1 MTLKT
6 GPDLLLIGDHLSTGP
21 NELFIGIRVPK
32 PLEPQS
38 GTSGALGNVEEPN
51 TEVSNRQAPPNSSN
65 NATPVASRP
74 APQEHKEISSCGGE
88 RPCVA
93 SENQKE
99 IDEATSNL
107 PSVTSRPREPAS
119 GEGMTLSA
127 LREQLEFVIRSITDV
142 HHSIES
148 PALGVGDILE
158 LDELEDLRVK
168 SGFLPVLGMGYRVE
182 EFVDGS

>member
-1 MTLKT
+1 MILKT
-6 GPDLLLIGDHLSTGP
+6 GPDLLLVGDHLSTGP

-32 PLEPQS
+32 PLELQS
-38 GTSGALGNVEEPN
+38 GTPRAMRIVEDPD
-51 TEVSNRQAPPNSSN
+51 TEASNRQAPPNSSN

-74 APQEHKEISSCGGE
+74 GSQEHKEISSCGGE
-88 RPCVA
+88 RHCIA
-93 SENQKE
+93 SEEQNE

-107 PSVTSRPREPAS
+107 SSVTSRPREPLL

-127 LREQLEFVIRSITDV
+127 LRKQLEFVIRSITDV

-158 LDELEDLRVK
+158 LDELEYLQVK

-182 EFVDGS
+182 GFVDGG